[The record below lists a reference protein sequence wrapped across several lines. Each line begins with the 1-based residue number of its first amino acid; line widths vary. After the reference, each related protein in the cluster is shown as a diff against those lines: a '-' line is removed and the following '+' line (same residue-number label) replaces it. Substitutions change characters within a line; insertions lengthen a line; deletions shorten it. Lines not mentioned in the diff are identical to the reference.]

1 MSLVLYIAL
10 KRTKLHFSL
19 KRELFVLT
27 NLYIAVSM
35 TFSFLTF
42 SKFIGAREWRAGQDE
57 ILPVLY
63 RNSELENCTRLC
75 AECSIICALLSP
87 FFLSDVRLSVFVTVK
102 TCQ

>member
-1 MSLVLYIAL
+1 MTPEGLPAYFLSSNMSLVPYIAL

-42 SKFIGAREWRAGQDE
+42 SKFIGAQEWRAGQVMRYFQFFTGT
-57 ILPVLY
+57 LNLKTAHVSVL
-63 RNSELENCTRLC
+63 N
-75 AECSIICALLSP
+75 AL
-87 FFLSDVRLSVFVTVK
+87 
-102 TCQ
+102 